1 MSRLIHR
8 TAEDVDQT
16 LLQNVHSVI
25 AKMPAGALT
34 DLVNELTNAGADQLE
49 HINWFQM
56 DKVDDLVAN
65 NGVLNSMRMAHD
77 SVDLEGGH
85 FDPYNDYFQFSV
97 DGLLVS
103 ADTGTVEKDL
113 HKPRNSIA
121 VAEACLVYPEVAKRF
136 SSLENMF

>member
-34 DLVNELTNAGADQLE
+34 DLVNSLIDAGADGLDG
-49 HINWFQM
+49 ISWFAM
-56 DKVDDLVAN
+56 DAVDDVVADH
-65 NGVLNSMRMAHD
+65 GVLHSMRLVHD
-77 SVDLEGGH
+77 GVDMDGGR
-85 FDPYNDYFQFSV
+85 FDPYNDYFQFGP
-97 DGLLVS
+97 DDMLVS

-121 VAEACLVYPEVAKRF
+121 VAEACLVYPEVAKQF